1 MGCRIVRLRSDVR
14 ERVLEEFR
22 FRGVRR
28 TYGEVDAGAA
38 PELCA
43 ARVDCQLG
51 VEHRGHDCERCPR
64 LLSWTTGPTEREVT
78 LRCAWLHT
86 DPVADRMTAA
96 PALVAVT
103 PSRLGADADRVAAR
117 EGVHRLLVVE
127 DERLVGIVCR
137 CDLERAPAEQ
147 VAGVMQRDIACIDA
161 AATLGEAAA
170 TMRALGIG
178 CLPVARDGQLVG
190 IITRGDLV
198 RCGLRE
204 EKLA

>member
-1 MGCRIVRLRSDVR
+1 MPCRLVRLRSDVR
-14 ERVLEEFR
+14 ERVLEQFR

-28 TYGEVDAGAA
+28 TYGEVDEGV
-38 PELCA
+38 PELGA

-51 VEHRGHDCERCPR
+51 VEHSGRDCERCPR
-64 LLSWTTGPTEREVT
+64 LLSWTAGPTEREVT

-96 PALVAVT
+96 AAIVAVT
-103 PSRLGADADRVAAR
+103 PSHRCAHADRIAAR
-117 EGVHRLLVVE
+117 EGVHRLLVLE
-127 DERLVGIVCR
+127 DGRLVGIVCR
-137 CDLERAPAEQ
+137 CDLQRAPLEPVQA
-147 VAGVMQRDIACIDA
+147 VMQPDVALIDA
-161 AATLGEAAA
+161 TATLGEAAA
-170 TMRALGIG
+170 MMRALGVG
-178 CLPVARDGQLVG
+178 CLPVARDKRLVG

>member
-1 MGCRIVRLRSDVR
+1 MACRVVRLKSDVR
-14 ERVLEEFR
+14 ERLLEEFR

-28 TYGEVDAGAA
+28 TYGEIETGV
-38 PELCA
+38 PELCG

-51 VEHRGHDCERCPR
+51 VEHSGRDCERCPR
-64 LLSWTTGPTEREVT
+64 LLSWTVGPTEREVT

-96 PALVAVT
+96 PAIVAVA
-103 PSRLGADADRVAAR
+103 PSRPCVEADRVAAR
-117 EGVHRLLVVE
+117 ELVHRLLVVE
-127 DERLVGIVCR
+127 RDKLVGIVCR
-137 CDLERAPAEQ
+137 HDLQRALSER
-147 VAGVMQRDIACIDA
+147 VHTVMQREIAIIDA

-170 TMRALGIG
+170 MMRELDVG
-178 CLPVARDGQLVG
+178 CLPVARDKRLVG

-198 RCGLRE
+198 RSGLRE

>member
-1 MGCRIVRLRSDVR
+1 MSCRLVRLRSDVR
-14 ERVLEEFR
+14 ERMLEQFR

-28 TYGEVDAGAA
+28 RYGEVEEGEPA
-38 PELCA
+38 LCA

-51 VEHRGHDCERCPR
+51 VEHSGRDCERCPR
-64 LLSWTTGPTEREVT
+64 LLSWTRGPAEREVT

-86 DPVADRMTAA
+86 DPVADRMTGAA
-96 PALVAVT
+96 AIVAVA
-103 PSRLGADADRVAAR
+103 PSRRCAEADRVAAR

-127 DERLVGIVCR
+127 QDRLVGIVCR
-137 CDLERAPAEQ
+137 CDLQRALSEP
-147 VAGVMQRDIACIDA
+147 VDTVMQREIAIIDS

-170 TMRALGIG
+170 MMRELGVG
-178 CLPVARDGQLVG
+178 CLPVARDRRLVG

-198 RCGLRE
+198 RSGLSA